1 MGDQPLHVIIVGAG
15 LAGIAV
21 AHGLQKHNI
30 GYTLVERETTP
41 RDRNWGIT
49 LSWALPL
56 LESLLPPSLTKQL
69 QSCQPDTSLSTDS
82 AGEQGVLIRDGFT
95 GEIKLRAVYPGGV
108 RRMQIQKT
116 KRVLSTGLTNL
127 QYGKRLV
134 DLSYPSDGL
143 VTAHFDDGSAIMG
156 NVLIGADGGSSKVRR
171 CLLSEEAAAQEV
183 LPYAFMNFPF
193 RLPAEKAKWLDSIM
207 NPSVDVA
214 PHPKKMYMGLF
225 LLDKP
230 DLEKPDT
237 WVFYILVTWAIAC
250 KEDEEN
256 TDNRLERL
264 RAHMDGWADPYKSVV
279 DWLADDT
286 PIGADQLRIWHPKEW
301 DNRDGRA
308 TLAGDAAHSMT
319 FHRGQGG
326 NLAIKDAHEFV
337 KSMLAVKEGKMTLKQ
352 AVDDFDKGVVARGEE
367 VEISK
372 QQAAAFH
379 DYENFDNSPVF
390 KMGIKPAGN

>member
-1 MGDQPLHVIIVGAG
+1 MVFIRQ
-15 LAGIAV
+15 
-21 AHGLQKHNI
+21 HNI
-30 GYTLVERETTP
+30 SYSLVDRETAP

-56 LESLLPPSLTKQL
+56 LESLLPPDLVSQL
-69 QSCQPDTSLSTDS
+69 QACQPDTSLSVSS
-82 AGEQGVLIRDGFT
+82 AGEQGVLIRDGAT
-95 GEIKLRAVYPGGV
+95 GAIKIRVLYPDGV

-116 KRVLSTGLTNL
+116 KRVLSSGLRL

-134 DLSYPSDGL
+134 SLSYDSQDQ
-143 VTAHFDDGSAIMG
+143 VTAHFADGTSETGSI
-156 NVLIGADGGSSKVRR
+156 VVGADGGSSQVRR
-171 CLLSEEAAAQEV
+171 CLLGEAAAAQEV

-193 RLPAEKAKWLDSIM
+193 SLPAEKARWLDGVM

-214 PHPKKMYMGLF
+214 PHPKGMYMGLF

-230 DLEKPDT
+230 DLERPET
-237 WVFYILVTWAIAC
+237 WVFYVLVTWPIAT

-264 RAHMDGWADPYKSVV
+264 RAHMDDWADPYKSVV
-279 DWLADDT
+279 EWLADDVA
-286 PIGADQLRIWHPKEW
+286 IGRDQLRIWHPKEW
-301 DNRDGRA
+301 DNKGGRA

-326 NLAIKDAHEFV
+326 NLAIKDADEFV
-337 KSMLAVKEGKMTLKQ
+337 KRMVDVHEGKLSLKV
-352 AVDDFDKGVVARGEE
+352 AVDDYEKGVLARGQE

-372 QQAAAFH
+372 QQAMAFH

-390 KMGIKPAGN
+390 KMGIKPSGS